1 MDIRKPQ
8 SPEPTD
14 EAPDEKSD
22 DVIRIED
29 LAPRDDV
36 RGGRKIVLG
45 EIVPDLPASS
55 GNAAE

>member
-1 MDIRKPQ
+1 MNPREPR

-14 EAPDEKSD
+14 DARDEKSD

-36 RGGRKIVLG
+36 KGGRKIVLG
-45 EIVPDLPASS
+45 EIVSEPPDSN
-55 GNAAE
+55 GDAAE